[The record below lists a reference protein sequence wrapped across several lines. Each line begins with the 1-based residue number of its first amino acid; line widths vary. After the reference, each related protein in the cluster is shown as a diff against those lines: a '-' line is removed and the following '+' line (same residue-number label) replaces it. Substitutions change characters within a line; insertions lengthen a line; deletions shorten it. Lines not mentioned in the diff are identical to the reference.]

1 MALKTGF
8 QQLLDEANAEIETLT
23 PEQAGELLGDD
34 DVVFVDIRDVREL
47 NREGKVPGAFHATRG
62 MLEFWIDPSSPYF
75 KDVFAEEKRFVFYCQ
90 SGWRSALATQTVQRM
105 GLENVCHIGGGFR
118 AWKEAGQPSEE
129 VPRKN

>member
-1 MALKTGF
+1 MALKIGF

-23 PEQAGELLGDD
+23 PEQAGELLGND

-62 MLEFWIDPSSPYF
+62 MLEFWIDPTSPYF
-75 KDVFAEEKRFVFYCQ
+75 KEVFAEEKRFVFYCQ
-90 SGWRSALATQTVQRM
+90 SGWRSALSTQTVQRM

-118 AWKEAGQPSEE
+118 AWKEAGQPTEE
-129 VPRKN
+129 VPRKG